1 MICVN
6 LVSLDLVATSLKYVM
21 YIKNVPS
28 ILGWVKK
35 KCGREHCLKEELRNV
50 IASVVQRASIEFR
63 QLLLI
68 ISSPRK

>member
-28 ILGWVKK
+28 ILG
-35 KCGREHCLKEELRNV
+35 
-50 IASVVQRASIEFR
+50 
-63 QLLLI
+63 
-68 ISSPRK
+68 